1 MQKRQR
7 ISELQDNK
15 IVLLQEEISSLQSSL
30 SQKEKE
36 MEKMKQWVGNGAVP
50 EGKVNKNI
58 SNDFVQVYH
67 HHKVYLLTSRE
78 IEKVLEEV
86 T

>member
-36 MEKMKQWVGNGAVP
+36 MEKMKQWVGNGAVVP

-58 SNDFVQVYH
+58 SNDFVQV
-67 HHKVYLLTSRE
+67 
-78 IEKVLEEV
+78 
-86 T
+86 

>member
-7 ISELQDNK
+7 ISGLQDNK

-36 MEKMKQWVGNGAVP
+36 MEKMKQWAVGNGAVP

-58 SNDFVQVYH
+58 SNDFVQV
-67 HHKVYLLTSRE
+67 
-78 IEKVLEEV
+78 
-86 T
+86 